1 MKNQPYKILNGRKLY
16 EISDKLCEQLLQEAN
31 GALANRYPVTEGG
44 FAVACLTSKSTIY
57 TGASYKSETY
67 TLTMHAEAV
76 ALAHAAQHGENEI
89 IAITGPNCHICKQ
102 LIWESSLRSGIEIVT
117 IIKENDSIKRI
128 PISEVM
134 PYPWPDENGNT
145 KIAP

>member
-1 MKNQPYKILNGRKLY
+1 MKDLAYKHLNGRKIY
-16 EISDKLCEQLLQEAN
+16 EITDEVCEQLLQEAN
-31 GALANRYPVTEGG
+31 RALANRYPIADGG
-44 FAVACLTSKSTIY
+44 FAVACLTAAGNIY

-76 ALAHAAQHGENEI
+76 ALSHAAQHGEKEI

-102 LIWESSLRSGIEIVT
+102 LLWESCLHSGIEIAT
-117 IIKENDSIKRI
+117 IIKENGVIKRI

-145 KIAP
+145 KIIK